1 MKIVAENLSDLPEV
15 ASQLLDFAGAQKFIV
30 FNGEMG
36 AGKTTFIKI
45 LCKALGVNDVVSSP
59 TYSIVN
65 EYAGKNGPVY
75 HFDFYRIKNIQEAYD
90 LGYEEYF
97 YSNGICLIEW
107 PERIEELLPD
117 HYIQVDISIVG
128 EEGRIFECAK
138 T

>member
-1 MKIVAENLSDLPEV
+1 MKIVAENLSDLPHV
-15 ASQLLDFAGAQKFIV
+15 ASQLLDFVGTQKFIV

-36 AGKTTFIKI
+36 AGKTTFIKV

-65 EYAGKNGPVY
+65 EYVGKSEPVY

-117 HYIQVDISIVG
+117 HYIQVDISIVS
-128 EEGRIFECAK
+128 EQGRIFECTK
-138 T
+138 I